1 MTYSQVWCRALAS
14 GPGFGCSCWVMAPA
28 LQFLLQSKG
37 TESVLFKKKKK
48 KCMAAKMQ
56 MRCLGTVTSGEC

>member
-48 KCMAAKMQ
+48 KMHGSQNANEVF
-56 MRCLGTVTSGEC
+56 GHSHWW